1 MKFDKRLVESGI
13 VAAFSLMLSVSSVY
27 GANAATQVPDDQTV
41 ELSAEPAEVSDKAE
55 AAAKVR
61 TIREVVASSITE
73 NEPEQKAEE
82 QESPQ
87 KENAEENASK
97 GSGISV
103 GILDEALKEE
113 TSGTENSE
121 NASALETEKAP
132 ELEMAEGKTENS
144 GKEKTE
150 KPSEE
155 SKPEENNEIKTEE
168 SGQEE
173 VAEKT
178 PETSDIEE
186 KASDTEETEAE
197 GEDTGSEGQDPE
209 EGGKPE
215 DASKAEEEQNPEGNE
230 EKSQPE
236 DGEEGTPDEAA
247 EGEPE
252 NKEGSEDADGS
263 ARDGLVAVGSQEVSP
278 WAAKL
283 LPNVED
289 YLNIRTE
296 PSDEAELAGKLHK
309 GASADILEQ
318 GEEWT
323 KISSGSVEGYV
334 KNEFCVT
341 GLAAEEL
348 ANQVGTVYATAV
360 TGGVRIREQASAS
373 EDATVMDVLEEGGRA
388 KVDTEAEAPEGWV
401 VVKMAEGVGYVSAEY
416 VDVELKLGKAI
427 SIEEERAAIAA
438 AEAEKAKKA
447 QQASSGTSQRGAV
460 SASYDDVTL
469 LGALI
474 QCEAGSEP
482 YEGKLAVGAV
492 VMNRLRAGYAGSISG
507 VIYQSGQ
514 FTPASSGALARV
526 LASGVSG
533 SCIQA
538 AQEAIGGAS
547 NVGGATSFRNTAS
560 GASGIVIG
568 NHVFF

>member
-1 MKFDKRLVESGI
+1 MKFDKKVMESGI
-13 VAAFSLMLSVSSVY
+13 VAAFTLVMTVSSVC
-27 GANAATQVPDDQTV
+27 GNNVTTQAPDSQEV
-41 ELSAEPAEVSDKAE
+41 ELSAEPAGVGEELVVATKERIVKDVV
-55 AAAKVR
+55 AAA
-61 TIREVVASSITE
+61 ITE

-82 QESPQ
+82 IQEVSNNE
-87 KENAEENASK
+87 KAAKAAEEPKAAELK
-97 GSGISV
+97 AETEPKAA
-103 GILDEALKEE
+103 EAEEPKKEAGAEEPEAKAEAAAEEHTENKEE
-113 TSGTENSE
+113 TAVTN
-121 NASALETEKAP
+121 T
-132 ELEMAEGKTENS
+132 
-144 GKEKTE
+144 
-150 KPSEE
+150 
-155 SKPEENNEIKTEE
+155 
-168 SGQEE
+168 
-173 VAEKT
+173 
-178 PETSDIEE
+178 
-186 KASDTEETEAE
+186 
-197 GEDTGSEGQDPE
+197 
-209 EGGKPE
+209 
-215 DASKAEEEQNPEGNE
+215 
-230 EKSQPE
+230 
-236 DGEEGTPDEAA
+236 
-247 EGEPE
+247 
-252 NKEGSEDADGS
+252 
-263 ARDGLVAVGSQEVSP
+263 LVAVGNEEVSP
-278 WAAKL
+278 WASKL

-309 GASADILEQ
+309 GASAEILEK

-341 GLAAEEL
+341 GLEAESL
-348 ANQVGTVYATAV
+348 ANQVGTTYATAV
-360 TGGVRIREQASAS
+360 TGGVRVRETTSAS
-373 EDATVMDVLEEGGRA
+373 EDTEILDVLEEGGKI
-388 KVDTEAEAPEGWV
+388 KVDTEAETAEGWV
-401 VVKMAEGVGYVSAEY
+401 PVKLEEGTGYVSEEF
-416 VDVELKLGKAI
+416 VEVELKLGKAI

-447 QQASSGTSQRGAV
+447 QQSAGGTSQRGAV

-514 FTPASSGALARV
+514 FTPASSGALASV

-538 AQEAIGGAS
+538 AQEAIAGAS
-547 NVGGATSFRNTAS
+547 NVGGATSFRNAAS

>member
-1 MKFDKRLVESGI
+1 MKFDKKVMESGI
-13 VAAFSLMLSVSSVY
+13 VAAFTLVMTVSSVC
-27 GANAATQVPDDQTV
+27 GNNVTTQAPDSQEV
-41 ELSAEPAEVSDKAE
+41 ELSAEPAGVGEELVVATKERIVKDVV
-55 AAAKVR
+55 AAA
-61 TIREVVASSITE
+61 ITE

-82 QESPQ
+82 IQEVSNNE
-87 KENAEENASK
+87 KAAKAAEEPKAAELKAETEPKAAEAEEPKEAEAEEPKAEEPKEAEAEESK
-97 GSGISV
+97 KA
-103 GILDEALKEE
+103 EAEEPKAEEPKKAEEPEAKKPEKEAGAEEPEAKAEAATEEHTENKEE
-113 TSGTENSE
+113 TAVTN
-121 NASALETEKAP
+121 T
-132 ELEMAEGKTENS
+132 
-144 GKEKTE
+144 
-150 KPSEE
+150 
-155 SKPEENNEIKTEE
+155 
-168 SGQEE
+168 
-173 VAEKT
+173 
-178 PETSDIEE
+178 
-186 KASDTEETEAE
+186 
-197 GEDTGSEGQDPE
+197 
-209 EGGKPE
+209 
-215 DASKAEEEQNPEGNE
+215 
-230 EKSQPE
+230 
-236 DGEEGTPDEAA
+236 
-247 EGEPE
+247 
-252 NKEGSEDADGS
+252 
-263 ARDGLVAVGSQEVSP
+263 LVAVGNEEVSP
-278 WAAKL
+278 WASKL

-309 GASADILEQ
+309 GASAEILEK
-318 GEEWT
+318 GEEWA

-341 GLAAEEL
+341 GLEAESL
-348 ANQVGTVYATAV
+348 ANQVGTTYATAV
-360 TGGVRIREQASAS
+360 TGGVRVRETTSAS
-373 EDATVMDVLEEGGRA
+373 EDTEILDVLEEGGKI
-388 KVDTEAEAPEGWV
+388 KVDTEAETAEGWV
-401 VVKMAEGVGYVSAEY
+401 PVKLEEGTGYVSEEF
-416 VDVELKLGKAI
+416 VEVELKLGKAI

-447 QQASSGTSQRGAV
+447 QQSAGGTSQRGAV

-514 FTPASSGALARV
+514 FTPASSGALASV

-538 AQEAIGGAS
+538 AQEAIAGAS
-547 NVGGATSFRNTAS
+547 NVGGATSFRNAAS

>member
-1 MKFDKRLVESGI
+1 MKFDKKVMESGI
-13 VAAFSLMLSVSSVY
+13 VAAFTLVMTVSSVC
-27 GANAATQVPDDQTV
+27 GNNVTTQAPDSQEV
-41 ELSAEPAEVSDKAE
+41 ELSAEPAGVGEELVVATKERIVKDVV
-55 AAAKVR
+55 AAA
-61 TIREVVASSITE
+61 ITE

-82 QESPQ
+82 IQEVSNNE
-87 KENAEENASK
+87 KAAKAAEEPKAA
-97 GSGISV
+97 
-103 GILDEALKEE
+103 ELK
-113 TSGTENSE
+113 
-121 NASALETEKAP
+121 AETEPKA
-132 ELEMAEGKTENS
+132 A
-144 GKEKTE
+144 
-150 KPSEE
+150 
-155 SKPEENNEIKTEE
+155 
-168 SGQEE
+168 
-173 VAEKT
+173 
-178 PETSDIEE
+178 
-186 KASDTEETEAE
+186 EAE
-197 GEDTGSEGQDPE
+197 EPKEAEAE
-209 EGGKPE
+209 EP
-215 DASKAEEEQNPEGNE
+215 KAEEPKEAEAEEPKKAEAEEPEAKKPEKEAGAEEPEAAAEEHTENE
-230 EKSQPE
+230 EE
-236 DGEEGTPDEAA
+236 TAVT
-247 EGEPE
+247 
-252 NKEGSEDADGS
+252 NT
-263 ARDGLVAVGSQEVSP
+263 LVAVGNEEVSP
-278 WAAKL
+278 WASKL

-309 GASADILEQ
+309 GASAEILEK

-341 GLAAEEL
+341 GLEAESL
-348 ANQVGTVYATAV
+348 ANQVGTTYATAV
-360 TGGVRIREQASAS
+360 TGGVRVRETTSAS
-373 EDATVMDVLEEGGRA
+373 EDTEILDVLEEGGKI
-388 KVDTEAEAPEGWV
+388 KVDTEAETAEGWV
-401 VVKMAEGVGYVSAEY
+401 PVKLEEGTGYVSEEF
-416 VDVELKLGKAI
+416 VEVELKLGKAI

-447 QQASSGTSQRGAV
+447 QQSAGGTSQRGAV

-514 FTPASSGALARV
+514 FTPASSGALASV

-538 AQEAIGGAS
+538 AQEAIAGAS
-547 NVGGATSFRNTAS
+547 NVGGATSFRNAAS

>member
-1 MKFDKRLVESGI
+1 MKFDKKVMESGI
-13 VAAFSLMLSVSSVY
+13 VAAFTLVMTVSSVC
-27 GANAATQVPDDQTV
+27 GNNVTTQAPDSQEV
-41 ELSAEPAEVSDKAE
+41 ELSAEPAGVGEELVVATKERIVKDVV
-55 AAAKVR
+55 AAA
-61 TIREVVASSITE
+61 ITE

-82 QESPQ
+82 IQEVSNNE
-87 KENAEENASK
+87 KAAKAAEEPKAAELK
-97 GSGISV
+97 AETEPKAA
-103 GILDEALKEE
+103 EAEEPEKEAGAEEPEAKAEAAAEEHTENKEE
-113 TSGTENSE
+113 TAVTN
-121 NASALETEKAP
+121 T
-132 ELEMAEGKTENS
+132 
-144 GKEKTE
+144 
-150 KPSEE
+150 
-155 SKPEENNEIKTEE
+155 
-168 SGQEE
+168 
-173 VAEKT
+173 
-178 PETSDIEE
+178 
-186 KASDTEETEAE
+186 
-197 GEDTGSEGQDPE
+197 
-209 EGGKPE
+209 
-215 DASKAEEEQNPEGNE
+215 
-230 EKSQPE
+230 
-236 DGEEGTPDEAA
+236 
-247 EGEPE
+247 
-252 NKEGSEDADGS
+252 
-263 ARDGLVAVGSQEVSP
+263 LVAVGNEEVSP
-278 WAAKL
+278 WASKL

-309 GASADILEQ
+309 GASAEILEK

-341 GLAAEEL
+341 GLEAESL
-348 ANQVGTVYATAV
+348 ANQVGTTYATAV
-360 TGGVRIREQASAS
+360 TGGVRVRETTSAS
-373 EDATVMDVLEEGGRA
+373 EDTEILDVLEEGGKI
-388 KVDTEAEAPEGWV
+388 KVDTEAETAEGWV
-401 VVKMAEGVGYVSAEY
+401 PVKLEEGTGYVSEEF
-416 VDVELKLGKAI
+416 VEVELKLGKAI

-447 QQASSGTSQRGAV
+447 QQSAGGTSQRGAV

-514 FTPASSGALARV
+514 FTPASSGALASV

-538 AQEAIGGAS
+538 AQEAIAGAS
-547 NVGGATSFRNTAS
+547 NVGGATSFRNAAS